1 MINDLIREV
10 NSFFCARVVGTAVG
24 TGIFYAADAVV
35 SGAVSV
41 RVGGVISSIIIGA
54 AIKND
59 IISTNTG
66 VLIASSILGTII
78 GLENFA
84 YELCVGMTC
93 ASIISTGIG
102 ASMVGTRIGNRI
114 AGDFADVDNDA
125 EAQAEDIS
133 SFLTVCGAVAGAISS
148 AILSKL
154 ETSYGI
160 ADNIDSTNSDIL
172 DFGIAGNIDST
183 NSDILDLFHL
193 VSSNYTMDA

>member
-10 NSFFCARVVGTAVG
+10 KSATYAGVVGTAFG

-41 RVGGVISSIIIGA
+41 RVGGFISGIIIGT

-84 YELCVGMTC
+84 YELCLGMTH

-102 ASMVGTRIGNRI
+102 ASMVGTRIGTRI
-114 AGDFADVDNDA
+114 AGAFADVDNNA
-125 EAQAEDIS
+125 EARAKDIS
-133 SFLTVCGAVAGAISS
+133 SFLVACGAVARTISS

-154 ETSYGI
+154 ETNHDI
-160 ADNIDSTNSDIL
+160 ADNIDSTNSDI
-172 DFGIAGNIDST
+172 S
-183 NSDILDLFHL
+183 DLFHL